1 MKDPA
6 IEAFFRRVWIPDEM
20 FFQTLV
26 YHVQENKDCI
36 TNHSLTQYAF
46 IYDGKPRVFYN
57 DNLAEL
63 LSDKRFFARK
73 ISPQAYKLKSCSE
86 DIAAMSEKE
95 FLSYL
100 SSEDQN
106 LPARLLIGE
115 PAISKFCSSGVASAR
130 RSPVYVPRYFI
141 IVSDDSRLLNAA
153 AAEMNQR
160 PEALWHGRLYKTD
173 ELEFVGGLSE
183 YAGYKTSDVIRRD
196 VSRGTFLNSL
206 MAATEAPVVGFMVNP
221 IEDSAFMRVAQDHF
235 YNPGAVIIEL
245 SSTGGNAPG
254 SEEGRPSFTSK
265 TSDVDDFRASNLY
278 QKYNYDRDLRS
289 QARFCEALDKLE
301 EMASVTNTKMHR
313 VTIKCE
319 DFSPLY
325 RAIELGSWVKSN

>member
-1 MKDPA
+1 M
-6 IEAFFRRVWIPDEM
+6 
-20 FFQTLV
+20 
-26 YHVQENKDCI
+26 
-36 TNHSLTQYAF
+36 
-46 IYDGKPRVFYN
+46 
-57 DNLAEL
+57 
-63 LSDKRFFARK
+63 
-73 ISPQAYKLKSCSE
+73 
-86 DIAAMSEKE
+86 
-95 FLSYL
+95 
-100 SSEDQN
+100 
-106 LPARLLIGE
+106 
-115 PAISKFCSSGVASAR
+115 
-130 RSPVYVPRYFI
+130 
-141 IVSDDSRLLNAA
+141 SDDSRLLNAA